1 MMSLIDSNQGQL
13 LLSASTLTGRW
24 YLSYM
29 PLSSSFSP
37 SVWKLPQEVLS
48 RDLATFSSYARD
60 KLPWQDKKKTQVWED
75 SCSNTWP
82 SQGCP
87 GSINF
92 HDYANKKSMFLWV
105 FLILFFNKMIA
116 ALHHLKKRKNK
127 EKELEKWVPQ
137 PETSSVESQHSA
149 LEQAKF
155 ETKPC
160 PRGVLP
166 SWGKGAGQ
174 IGGHVAFSM
183 TLCGCKQPEQESH
196 GQFSVITGAAV
207 TIRWGGRHQ
216 GTFRM

>member
-24 YLSYM
+24 HLSYM

-92 HDYANKKSMFLWV
+92 HDYANKKSIFLWV

-116 ALHHLKKRKNK
+116 ALYHLKKK
-127 EKELEKWVPQ
+127 EKTKRKSWKNECP
-137 PETSSVESQHSA
+137 SQKPA
-149 LEQAKF
+149 LW
-155 ETKPC
+155 
-160 PRGVLP
+160 RVN
-166 SWGKGAGQ
+166 
-174 IGGHVAFSM
+174 
-183 TLCGCKQPEQESH
+183 TLH
-196 GQFSVITGAAV
+196 
-207 TIRWGGRHQ
+207 
-216 GTFRM
+216 